1 MGAVPRGAMHAGKE
15 QRAGER
21 AAVGAPPVAGG
32 GGNGR
37 APCPLREVATLG
49 PGSWAPLCAGMRAK
63 LRAEDPEFREP
74 GFQPRKLSTLSSAL
88 E

>member
-21 AAVGAPPVAGG
+21 AAVGAPPTAGG
-32 GGNGR
+32 GGWPRVLCGQ
-37 APCPLREVATLG
+37 VATLG
-49 PGSWAPLCAGMRAK
+49 PGSWAPLCTGMRAK
-63 LRAEDPEFREP
+63 LRAEDPGLREP
-74 GFQPRKLSTLSSAL
+74 GFQPCKLSTLSSAL